1 MADERV
7 DPSGNTTQFQAFA
20 ERVEPAKRRPIAR
33 YVVIAVVALLL
44 IAGLVALALG

>member
-1 MADERV
+1 MADERA
-7 DPSGNTTQFQAFA
+7 DPSASTTQFQAFA
-20 ERVEPAKRRPIAR
+20 ERVEPVERRPIAR